1 MPCDLVQCGLT
12 WSVKTDSKGCQL
24 TSFGTPTLCDFNL
37 NSIHHDLSVTSIL
50 SVSASSE
57 TPSKSGH

>member
-1 MPCDLVQCGLT
+1 MPCNLVRRGLT
-12 WSVKTDSKGCQL
+12 WLVKTDSEGCQL

-37 NSIHHDLSVTSIL
+37 NSIHHDLSVTLIL
-50 SVSASSE
+50 SVSASSK